1 VVWGAERCPQAR
13 GPAAGLRVDEGGA
26 EDVRQRLDEPVHLR
40 VEDAGLPTLDAV
52 PGVLD
57 KVPRQ
62 LVIAVGDLAVDLQ
75 ASADVRE
82 VRRCSLPEIRQ
93 HSVCAVSDK
102 PADLALGAEDVSA
115 HPFPLDAPRGD
126 LLQNVVDDR
135 RQRAHERAVGG
146 TFDEHDGEV
155 VAEGRKFAVARQQH
169 GPDGGVDGLQVLAR
183 RSRQVE
189 RDLPLGLGR
198 LFHHHVP
205 ECVSATGQTVNLSSS
220 ASRPARMRS
229 TGRACPARRRSS

>member
-1 VVWGAERCPQAR
+1 MSDSAWTSRFTCG
-13 GPAAGLRVDEGGA
+13 
-26 EDVRQRLDEPVHLR
+26 

-57 KVPRQ
+57 EAPRQ
-62 LVIAVGDLAVDLQ
+62 LVIAVGDLAVDRQ

-93 HSVCAVSDK
+93 HAARALGDE

-115 HPFPLDAPRGD
+115 HPFPLDAARGD
-126 LLQNVVDDR
+126 LLQHVVDDR

-146 TFDEHDGEV
+146 ILDEHDGEV
-155 VAEGRKFAVARQQH
+155 VAEGRKIAVARQER
-169 GPDGGVDGLQVLAR
+169 GPDGGVDGLQVPAR

-198 LFHHHVP
+198 LFHRHVADRA
-205 ECVSATGQTVNLSSS
+205 SSTGQTVNLSSS

-229 TGRACPARRRSS
+229 AGRACPARRRSS